1 MHRESEEKKINVW
14 AKTQTDGEEHS
25 ISSYIN
31 KAYFKNMKLR
41 GKRKWSARKKIIN
54 IKYSTL
60 WVSRICM
67 LLLGFQVIKNE
78 IHVIL
83 LTRPW
88 KENSP
93 DQFRFLGNCLP
104 TPPVTQH

>member
-41 GKRKWSARKKIIN
+41 EKRKWSARKKMIN
-54 IKYSTL
+54 IKVQYTL
-60 WVSRICM
+60 IVKHIFM
-67 LLLGFQVIKNE
+67 
-78 IHVIL
+78 
-83 LTRPW
+83 TT
-88 KENSP
+88 
-93 DQFRFLGNCLP
+93 LGN
-104 TPPVTQH
+104 VMGHSIENMHAVVRFSSD